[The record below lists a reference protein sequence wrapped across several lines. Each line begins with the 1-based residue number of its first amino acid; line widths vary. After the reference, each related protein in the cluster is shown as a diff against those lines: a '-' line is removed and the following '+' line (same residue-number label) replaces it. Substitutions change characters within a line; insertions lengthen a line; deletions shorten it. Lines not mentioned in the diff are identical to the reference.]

1 MKVSISYPPLESDKG
16 VPLLSQNRQ
25 FQWFCEPTYIYPMVP
40 AYAATL
46 LNKAGY
52 EVVWDDG
59 IAEEKSYD
67 KWLDDLIKEEP
78 DLIAIETKTPVVK
91 RHWRIID
98 DIKDNLPKAKVVLM
112 GDHVTALP
120 LESFMNSKVDF
131 VITGGDYDFMLL
143 NLVKWLEG
151 KAELEPGIYYRDES
165 GNVKSTGKFRLD
177 HDLNSLPF
185 IDRDLTKWWLYAY
198 KNGNY
203 KRTPGTYT
211 MVGRDCWHRKNGGCT
226 FCLTPDTKI
235 FTVNGFIEI
244 KEIVDN
250 ISKFDGAELT
260 VLTHNSRF
268 RRVNQ
273 VFKHWYEGKIIEI
286 YPYYLGE
293 PIKLTPYHRV
303 YALRKER
310 LRRCSKRGSWSY
322 YCILGRVSKRL
333 DCNNC
338 ERQYYKD
345 YKPELIKAGELKEG
359 DYLVIPIPRQTV
371 DMETIDLRDILQDS
385 EIILVNDKI
394 KFKRSKYVVPVKIPV
409 SKEFMRLVGYYLA
422 EGHVTKSKDRPNT
435 YYIGFTFSQKEED
448 LAEDVIKI
456 FKNIFG
462 IELRKTYNNKNKTIQ
477 LYVGCN
483 IIAKLFKNLFGSNS
497 YDKKLPSNFMFLP
510 VEKQKELVISL
521 FKGDAH
527 LRKRN
532 KKGGSEYIYETSSEI
547 LARQVF
553 VILTRLN
560 VIPSFS
566 IKDTRKWKH
575 KVPMYRISLSSID
588 ILELFKEEL
597 PKANRRYKH
606 GFILGNYIFIPIKKI
621 ERRSYEGY
629 VYNLSVGEDHSYVAN
644 FVAVKNCAWT
654 VLYPKYRVRKPEL
667 LVEEIGMLIEKY
679 KVKEVFDDTGT
690 FPVGNWLRRFCKLM
704 IERGYNEEIYFSCNM
719 RFGALEKEDYEL
731 MAEAGFRMLLFG
743 LESASD
749 ETLRRINKGVTVDRI
764 IEELKWASEA
774 GLEPHITIMV
784 GYPWET
790 KEDAM
795 RTVKLARWLFEKGYA
810 STLQATIV
818 VPYPGTKMFE
828 ECKRRGLLVTE
839 DWDEYDMRRLVMK
852 CPIDEEDVKEL
863 TQELYKSFFT
873 PKYVIRRLLSIR
885 SFEDVKF
892 VWRGVK
898 KVIGHIKDFA
908 T

>member
-46 LNKAGY
+46 LSKAGY

-67 KWLDDLIKEEP
+67 KWLNDLIKEEP

-91 RHWRIID
+91 RHWEIIE
-98 DIKDNLPKAKVVLM
+98 DIKENLPETKVVLM

-120 LESFMNSKVDF
+120 LESFKNSRVDF

-143 NLVKWLEG
+143 NLVEWLER
-151 KAELEPGIYYRDES
+151 KAKPEPGIYYRDKN
-165 GNVKSTGKFRLD
+165 GNVKNTGKFRLD

-211 MVGRDCWHRKNGGCT
+211 MVGRDCWYRKNGGC
-226 FCLTPDTKI
+226 
-235 FTVNGFIEI
+235 
-244 KEIVDN
+244 
-250 ISKFDGAELT
+250 
-260 VLTHNSRF
+260 
-268 RRVNQ
+268 
-273 VFKHWYEGKIIEI
+273 
-286 YPYYLGE
+286 
-293 PIKLTPYHRV
+293 
-303 YALRKER
+303 
-310 LRRCSKRGSWSY
+310 
-322 YCILGRVSKRL
+322 
-333 DCNNC
+333 
-338 ERQYYKD
+338 
-345 YKPELIKAGELKEG
+345 
-359 DYLVIPIPRQTV
+359 
-371 DMETIDLRDILQDS
+371 
-385 EIILVNDKI
+385 
-394 KFKRSKYVVPVKIPV
+394 
-409 SKEFMRLVGYYLA
+409 
-422 EGHVTKSKDRPNT
+422 
-435 YYIGFTFSQKEED
+435 
-448 LAEDVIKI
+448 
-456 FKNIFG
+456 
-462 IELRKTYNNKNKTIQ
+462 
-477 LYVGCN
+477 
-483 IIAKLFKNLFGSNS
+483 
-497 YDKKLPSNFMFLP
+497 
-510 VEKQKELVISL
+510 
-521 FKGDAH
+521 
-527 LRKRN
+527 
-532 KKGGSEYIYETSSEI
+532 
-547 LARQVF
+547 
-553 VILTRLN
+553 
-560 VIPSFS
+560 SF
-566 IKDTRKWKH
+566 
-575 KVPMYRISLSSID
+575 
-588 ILELFKEEL
+588 
-597 PKANRRYKH
+597 
-606 GFILGNYIFIPIKKI
+606 
-621 ERRSYEGY
+621 
-629 VYNLSVGEDHSYVAN
+629 
-644 FVAVKNCAWT
+644 CAWT
-654 VLYPKYRVRKPEL
+654 VLYPKYRVRRPEL

-690 FPVGNWLRRFCKLM
+690 FPVGNWLRKFCKLM

-731 MAEAGFRMLLFG
+731 MAKAGFRMLLFG

-749 ETLRRINKGVTVDRI
+749 ETLRRINKGVTVDRM

-795 RTVKLARWLFEKGYA
+795 KTVKLARWLFEKGYA

-828 ECKRRGLLVTE
+828 ECKRKGLLVTE

-852 CPIDEEDVKEL
+852 CPINEEDVKEL

-873 PKYVIRRLLSIR
+873 PKYVIRRLLLIR

-898 KVIGHIKDFA
+898 KVVGHIKDFA